1 MKLYTDLT
9 RFEAA
14 HAIADKG
21 RARNVEIPRKML
33 INLLMDHSMM
43 VGKLKTHGEHVEKGK
58 PDGND
63 T

>member
-1 MKLYTDLT
+1 
-9 RFEAA
+9 
-14 HAIADKG
+14 
-21 RARNVEIPRKML
+21 ML